1 MLPQTAETS
10 WIHPGGIL
18 YPECETLPLGRCPER
33 QKVIAMPRQI
43 RPLPPGTPG
52 RPRSWKELRRR
63 RRRRLW
69 LRRLLLLG
77 GFAGAAALL
86 AIALPTLGQPV
97 LAAAVSGQ
105 GMVQQQSTPRPQPAE
120 VHVVAVD
127 PGHGGDDVGA
137 EGLGFYED
145 EMTWQTAQEL
155 MTLLQADDRFD
166 PRLTREEEETVT
178 PTERAA
184 QVREMNAE
192 LLLSIHGNSDPI
204 YGSAGYE
211 CYPVPPGRARN
222 ADSVRFGELLAQGFE
237 GAGASLRGEN
247 GVRYLYY
254 DDNGDKWITEA
265 SDPEVHWE
273 FSFTLLEQCGC
284 PAVLSEQ
291 CFVTNS
297 ADVAAF
303 GSDTGCRTSARIYY
317 EAICDW
323 FGLTPA

>member
-1 MLPQTAETS
+1 
-10 WIHPGGIL
+10 
-18 YPECETLPLGRCPER
+18 
-33 QKVIAMPRQI
+33 MPRQI
-43 RPLPPGTPG
+43 RTLPPGTPG
-52 RPRSWKELRRR
+52 RPRNWKELRRR

-86 AIALPTLGQPV
+86 AFALPGLSRPV
-97 LAAAVSGQ
+97 LASAAPEDTAIRQ
-105 GMVQQQSTPRPQPAE
+105 EAAPQAAAE
-120 VHVVAVD
+120 ALPVVAID

-145 EMTWQTAQEL
+145 EMTWKTAQEL
-155 MTLLQADDRFD
+155 MALLEADGRLD
-166 PRLTREEEETVT
+166 PRLTREEEETIT

-184 QVREMNAE
+184 RVREMDAQ
-192 LLLSIHGNSDPI
+192 LLLSIHGNSDPV

-222 ADSVRFGELLAQGFE
+222 GESVRFGELLAQGFE
-237 GAGASLRGEN
+237 EAGASLRGEN

-254 DDNGDKWITEA
+254 DEDGDKWITEL

-323 FGLTPA
+323 FGLTPS

>member
-1 MLPQTAETS
+1 MS
-10 WIHPGGIL
+10 
-18 YPECETLPLGRCPER
+18 
-33 QKVIAMPRQI
+33 RQI
-43 RPLPPGTPG
+43 RPLPPGTPV

-63 RRRRLW
+63 RRRRIW
-69 LRRLLLLG
+69 LGRLLFLG
-77 GFAGAAALL
+77 GFVGVAALL
-86 AIALPTLGQPV
+86 AFFLPALGQPV
-97 LAAAVSGQ
+97 LAAAASFTDG
-105 GMVQQQSTPRPQPAE
+105 TAPAQPTAAPPAVE

-155 MTLLQADDRFD
+155 MTLLEADEHFA

-184 QVREMNAE
+184 RVREMNAE
-192 LLLSIHGNSDPI
+192 LLLSIHGNSDPV
-204 YGSAGYE
+204 YGSSGYE

-222 ADSVRFGELLAQGFE
+222 GESVRFGELLAQGFE
-237 GAGASLRGEN
+237 AAGASLRGEN

-317 EAICDW
+317 EAICGW
-323 FGLTPA
+323 FGLTPD